1 MIPQNI
7 DLLKYT
13 DSENFFLM
21 AGPCVIEDEKN
32 PFEIAEKIIGITDK
46 LNIPFIFKASYKKA
60 NRTRL
65 DSFTGIGDHKGLEL
79 LGALRD
85 QFHVPVVTDIHTPEE
100 AALAAPFV
108 DVLQIPAF
116 LCRQTELLVAAANTG
131 KYVNIKKGQ
140 FLSADAMRFA
150 VQKVRDAGNDKV
162 MLTERGNSFGYQD
175 LIVDFRG
182 IAEMKK
188 NNVPVILDMTH
199 SLQQPNQVSGVTGGK
214 PELIETLARAGIA
227 VGIDGLFIETHP
239 NPAVAKS
246 DGANMLPLDRLE
258 NLLRNLLVIHSAVRS
273 ISSEQ
278 I

>member
-1 MIPQNI
+1 MIPQKI

-150 VQKVRDAGNDKV
+150 VQKVRDFGNDKV

-214 PELIETLARAGIA
+214 PELIETLGRAGIA